1 METEISRKGEI
12 MTRFSLILCTVN
24 RDKVVRELFESFAAQ
39 QNAPSFEVILVDQ
52 NPDERLLPI
61 VKDFAGKF
69 PIRRYTA
76 KPGLSRARNIGLN
89 YADGEIIAFPD
100 DDCTYPEH
108 LLRTISDYLDS
119 NPATD
124 GISTLVTDRQGR
136 FSGSFMY
143 RTPRRITTG
152 NVWRCG
158 VSISIFVRRNAIQNI
173 LFDETLGVGSGTL
186 YGSGEETDFLL
197 NLIHAGRKLDFCP
210 QIVVNHPVFTGPWTL
225 RRGYLYGCGMG
236 RVLHKHHYT
245 VFRVIY
251 AVMLQLVRAVTAIPA
266 LNFSKMMFHLTM
278 AYGRAAGYL
287 RSVIT
292 RPKTVP
298 RIPE

>member
-1 METEISRKGEI
+1 

-108 LLRTISDYLDS
+108 
-119 NPATD
+119 
-124 GISTLVTDRQGR
+124 
-136 FSGSFMY
+136 
-143 RTPRRITTG
+143 PRRITTD

>member
-1 METEISRKGEI
+1 

-136 FSGSFMY
+136 FSGSSCTGHREESLPTMSGGAECPFPFLSAGTPY
-143 RTPRRITTG
+143 RISCSTKLWASAPA
-152 NVWRCG
+152 RCTAPERKP
-158 VSISIFVRRNAIQNI
+158 IF
-173 LFDETLGVGSGTL
+173 
-186 YGSGEETDFLL
+186 
-197 NLIHAGRKLDFCP
+197 C
-210 QIVVNHPVFTGPWTL
+210 
-225 RRGYLYGCGMG
+225 
-236 RVLHKHHYT
+236 
-245 VFRVIY
+245 
-251 AVMLQLVRAVTAIPA
+251 
-266 LNFSKMMFHLTM
+266 
-278 AYGRAAGYL
+278 
-287 RSVIT
+287 
-292 RPKTVP
+292 
-298 RIPE
+298 